1 MFDYL
6 QKFNALP
13 QNLRD
18 SVSSPSAMAIISDL
32 EKKYKIDLAALV
44 MKVMV
49 KSILLADLTSTFISD
64 FSLDPDSAKK
74 LTAELKERLFF
85 SVSNY
90 LGYIASYS
98 SVMPKTAPL
107 TSFSTVD
114 RIVRDSGVSFPGADL
129 NQRFKTIL
137 DTYVKGIRSRIDTRI
152 TLNKDIIAGGLGLN
166 HQVID
171 KIFKIHDDFNKPASE
186 EVVPAK
192 NIKTG
197 LEKIRA
203 LYEQPGNSR
212 DIPYDLKSA
221 ISKGEIKK
229 PVTPFNL
236 PIPEESKEKRLEEPE
251 EELLI
256 AAPIKREMTVA
267 KEENLVVTKA
277 PIIESKPV
285 TIPVKPASVVAPV
298 APIIKSEPVMT
309 PIKPIVTPVPVVAP
323 VHPITQEAPQL
334 ATQKIIKPAE
344 KKPGFFSRLFG
355 RAESTPKAMETVKS
369 LPKTVP
375 HPLTPPV
382 SIAAKRM
389 EAAANTSTTPSVPV
403 KPPVAPRQAPR
414 VMSPVDELRFL
425 ELINFRRLGATPNEA
440 VSKIISKIKLL
451 EKDGYDKMIGGITA
465 WKQSPVNKIYLKMG
479 QDALRNGQSLKEFA
493 QKAQELKT
501 PDVLTWE
508 EIELIIKL
516 NNKFMF

>member
-1 MFDYL
+1 
-6 QKFNALP
+6 
-13 QNLRD
+13 
-18 SVSSPSAMAIISDL
+18 MAIISEL

-114 RIVRDSGVSFPGADL
+114 RIVRDSGVNFPGADL

-152 TLNKDIIAGGLGLN
+152 TLNKEIIAGGLGLS

-171 KIFKIHDDFNKPASE
+171 KIFKIHDDLNKPESE
-186 EVVPAK
+186 EVAPAK
-192 NIKTG
+192 DIKTG

-203 LYEQPGNSR
+203 LYEQPGTSR

-236 PIPEESKEKRLEEPE
+236 PVPEESKEKRLEEPE
-251 EELLI
+251 EELMI
-256 AAPIKREMTVA
+256 EAPIKREMTVA
-267 KEENLVVTKA
+267 PEESLVTVKA
-277 PIIESKPV
+277 PIVEPKPV
-285 TIPVKPASVVAPV
+285 IIPVKPVSVATPV
-298 APIIKSEPVMT
+298 APIIKPEPVVT
-309 PIKPIVTPVPVVAP
+309 PIKPIVAPTPTPVAP
-323 VHPITQEAPQL
+323 VHPITQESSQL
-334 ATQKIIKPAE
+334 ANQKIIKPVE

-355 RAESTPKAMETVKS
+355 RTESKPKAIGAVKS
-369 LPKTVP
+369 MPKVITPLP
-375 HPLTPPV
+375 TPPV
-382 SIAAKRM
+382 SVAAKRM
-389 EAAANTSTTPSVPV
+389 EAAAIKTPVSAPA
-403 KPPVAPRQAPR
+403 KPPVMPRQAPR

-440 VSKIISKIKLL
+440 VSKIIAKIKLL
-451 EKDGYDKMIGGITA
+451 EKDGYDKMISGITA

-493 QKAQELKT
+493 EKAQELKT